1 MTRRIALTYI
11 VTTVVI
17 VVTAIASLFSGS
29 FHLAPTEVAKA
40 LTGSECS
47 EITGVI
53 ISDIRIPMTLT
64 AALAGAALA
73 TAGLLMQTTF
83 NNPLAGPS
91 VLGVSTGSSLGVALV
106 LLGGA
111 SLGITAGGTAGVLA
125 GALTGAAVVIAILL
139 AFSSVVRSATM
150 LLIVGIMIGYL
161 ISSAV
166 SLLNFFATQEGVH
179 SFVIWGLGN
188 FSGVSR
194 DMLPTFATACL
205 ALLIASLLM
214 VKPLN
219 ALLLGQHY
227 ATSMGVNVK
236 RARTLLLAISG
247 ALTAVVTAWCGPIA
261 FIGMT
266 VPHIARMATH
276 SANHAHLLAIT
287 MLTGAA
293 TGLISLLVSVLPGQ
307 WGMIPINAITPAIGV
322 PVILYVILNRR
333 KSSL

>member
-1 MTRRIALTYI
+1 MTHRIALTYVFFAAII
-11 VTTVVI
+11 V
-17 VVTAIASLFSGS
+17 AGFLACLFVGTY
-29 FHLAPTEVAKA
+29 HLDPSDVSAA
-40 LTGSECS
+40 LTGASTNEVAR
-47 EITGVI
+47 VI
-53 ISDIRIPMTLT
+53 VGDIRVPMAVT
-64 AALAGAALA
+64 ATLAGAALA
-73 TAGLLMQTTF
+73 VAGLLMQTTF

-106 LLGGA
+106 LLGGFGGA
-111 SLGITAGGTAGVLA
+111 SAAGATTGILLGALA
-125 GALTGAAVVIAILL
+125 GAAIVIFILL

-166 SLLNFFATQEGVH
+166 SLLNFFSTQEGVH

-188 FSGVSR
+188 FSGVNR
-194 DMLPTFATACL
+194 EILPVFSTACL
-205 ALLIASLLM
+205 ALLICALMM

-219 ALLLGQHY
+219 AMLLGERY
-227 ATSMGVNVK
+227 AASMGVNVK

-276 SANHAHLLAIT
+276 SANHTHLLTATI
-287 MLTGAA
+287 LAGAA
-293 TGLISLLVSVLPGQ
+293 TGLISLLISVLPGQ
-307 WGMIPINAITPAIGV
+307 WGMIPINAITPVIGV

-333 KSSL
+333 KTAL